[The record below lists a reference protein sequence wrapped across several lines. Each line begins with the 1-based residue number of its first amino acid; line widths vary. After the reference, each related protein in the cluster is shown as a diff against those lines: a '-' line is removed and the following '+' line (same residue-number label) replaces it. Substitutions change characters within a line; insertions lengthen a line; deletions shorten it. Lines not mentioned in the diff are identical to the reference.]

1 MATKSTQLKKALK
14 IASKVKSKAGVK
26 QNPPQSTSYTKK
38 ADKEVPAKA
47 VGYRFTDRFINSA
60 TGKALGISAKSKPTA
75 AQIEKYRDKKY
86 SDGSRYIYS
95 EARKDKS
102 DVSYKDKLKKGGAT
116 QNPPQSTSY
125 TVENDKGDYAKP
137 VGYRFTDRFINSAT
151 GKRLGVDQSSKPTAS
166 QIEKY
171 RNKTYSDGTR
181 YIYSEARMDKS
192 DKNYSRRLEDGGYT
206 HMDLMQGDYDTSR
219 KTQNTYLR
227 IKTWR
232 IWNGYTMQ
240 QKYHFLHDHGF
251 DMVAS
256 EIANGNDVM
265 YQELPKKVQDAFV
278 EHTKMGQ
285 YANGGMMARGGHM
298 QGYDD
303 REDERLAMKYGK
315 MANKDFVGSHE
326 AREHSRRDDARFEER
341 MASGGQTAPQST
353 SYSKR
358 NDRPIMAKPVGWR
371 FTERGANRLGVNP
384 YRKPYAREIE
394 EYGNKKFFNGD
405 SYMDYETRKDKSDI
419 APKTGLERG
428 GNVNE
433 GLSWRLDRAKHNK
446 SEDYEV
452 PMNKRKREYGGE
464 MKDGGLTRDRKFIS
478 KQKWEQ
484 TYERKKPASIYKSNW
499 WWFEDGG
506 EMKDGGLTRDRK
518 FISKQKWEQTYERKK
533 PASIYKSNWWWFKN
547 GGEMAR
553 GGFVTNID
561 EAFGSQELKN
571 DLKSKMK
578 PNDPILAFA
587 YTDYGGDFFDKVA
600 IEYFKENYPNN
611 IVSEIT
617 YYNGQNGIVFGE
629 PVKQFLEAS
638 EDYILGFYGIEQFYY
653 EMLYNQEMEDFETFL
668 NDLEKYDNYEVSK
681 EALPYLMDAKSGY
694 YGMQPNGLDF
704 YSPDLIK
711 ELENQ
716 DLIKKKDEM
725 ARGGKTKGG
734 YTYVPKEFI
743 DSITTSNDVEFD
755 NSEIL
760 DGAYVKGR
768 NRKFGDGGEMDDD
781 YARGGRITNSD
792 SFSSV
797 ENFLDFQGSNLEGK
811 TLSNGDY
818 VVLSYGWYPLWFYSR
833 RNSTWYGNSTR
844 YSASTSKQS
853 SQSRPTYDA
862 IMLPKDQLEKVMANS
877 SMGIDS
883 KEMGGVEELTK

>member
-60 TGKALGISAKSKPTA
+60 TGKALGLKPSSKPTA
-75 AQIEKYRDKKY
+75 TQIEKYKDKKY
-86 SDGSRYIYS
+86 SDDTRYIYS

-102 DVSYKDKLKKGGAT
+102 DVVYKDKLKKGGAT

-151 GKRLGVDQSSKPTAS
+151 GKRLKLDQSSKPTAA

-171 RNKTYSDGTR
+171 KNKKYSDDTR

-192 DKNYSRRLEDGGYT
+192 DKNYNRRLEDGGDT
-206 HMDLMQGDYDTSR
+206 HMDLMKGDYDTSR

-256 EIANGNDVM
+256 EIANGNDIM

-285 YANGGMMARGGHM
+285 YA
-298 QGYDD
+298 
-303 REDERLAMKYGK
+303 K
-315 MANKDFVGSHE
+315 
-326 AREHSRRDDARFEER
+326 
-341 MASGGQTAPQST
+341 GGQTPPQSL
-353 SYSKR
+353 SYTKKA
-358 NDRPIMAKPVGWR
+358 DKEWMARPVGWR
-371 FTERGANRLGVNP
+371 FTERGANRLNVNP

-428 GNVNE
+428 GNVNY
-433 GLSWRLDRAKHNK
+433 GRSWHLDRAKHNQ

-452 PMNKRKREYGGE
+452 PMNERKYARGGFFTSDKYNYGRAWHLDRAKHNRSEDYEVPMDMRKREY
-464 MKDGGLTRDRKFIS
+464 
-478 KQKWEQ
+478 
-484 TYERKKPASIYKSNW
+484 
-499 WWFEDGG
+499 GG

-561 EAFGSQELKN
+561 EAIGSQELKN
-571 DLKSKMK
+571 ELKSKMK
-578 PNDPILAFA
+578 PNDPIVAFA
-587 YTDYGGDFFDKVA
+587 YTDYGGSFYDKVA
-600 IEYFKENYPNN
+600 IQYFKENYPNN

-629 PVKQFLEAS
+629 PAKQFLEAS
-638 EDYILGFYGIEQFYY
+638 EDYILGFDGIEQFYY
-653 EMLYNQEMEDFETFL
+653 DMLYNQEMEDFETFL

-704 YSPDLIK
+704 YSADLIR
-711 ELENQ
+711 ELEDE

-725 ARGGKTKGG
+725 ARGGKTKGS

-768 NRKFGDGGEMDDD
+768 NRKFANGGGMDDD
-781 YARGGRITNSD
+781 YARGGRIANSD
-792 SFSSV
+792 SSSSA
-797 ENFLDFQGSNLEGK
+797 ENHLDFQGSNLEGK

-818 VVLSYGWYPLWFYSR
+818 VVLSYGWFPLWYYSR
-833 RNSTWYGNSTR
+833 RNSTWYGNSTK
-844 YSASTSKQS
+844 YSPSTSKQA
-853 SQSRPTYDA
+853 SQSRPTYNA

-877 SMGIDS
+877 SMGVDS
-883 KEMGGVEELTK
+883 KEMGGVEDLTK

>member
-60 TGKALGISAKSKPTA
+60 TGKALGLKPSSKPTA
-75 AQIEKYRDKKY
+75 TQIEKYKDKKY
-86 SDGSRYIYS
+86 SDDTRYIYS

-102 DVSYKDKLKKGGAT
+102 DVVYKNKLKKGGAT

-151 GKRLGVDQSSKPTAS
+151 GKRLKLDQSSKPTAS

-171 RNKTYSDGTR
+171 KNKKYSDDTR

-192 DKNYSRRLEDGGYT
+192 DKNYSRRLEDGGDI
-206 HMDLMQGDYDTSR
+206 HMDLMKGDYDTSR

-232 IWNGYTMQ
+232 IWNGYTMR

-256 EIANGNDVM
+256 EIANGNDIM

-285 YANGGMMARGGHM
+285 YEDGGMMARGGNTNEAFYHILEHGDYGDIGY
-298 QGYDD
+298 QGYYDTLEEAME
-303 REDERLAMKYGK
+303 RVKELSSYYPNLYFEVWMSGSPDEPPITT
-315 MANKDFVGSHE
+315 MAK
-326 AREHSRRDDARFEER
+326 
-341 MASGGQTAPQST
+341 GGQTPPQSL
-353 SYSKR
+353 SYTRKG
-358 NDRPIMAKPVGWR
+358 DKEWMARPVGWR

-419 APKTGLERG
+419 APKTGLEKG
-428 GNVNE
+428 GNVNY
-433 GLSWRLDRAKHNK
+433 GRSWHLDRAKHNQ

-452 PMNKRKREYGGE
+452 PMNERKYARGGFFTSDKYNYGRAWHLDRAKHNQSEDYEVPMDMRKMEDGGE

-506 EMKDGGLTRDRK
+506 EMADGG
-518 FISKQKWEQTYERKK
+518 
-533 PASIYKSNWWWFKN
+533 
-547 GGEMAR
+547 M
-553 GGFVTNID
+553 
-561 EAFGSQELKN
+561 
-571 DLKSKMK
+571 MK
-578 PNDPILAFA
+578 
-587 YTDYGGDFFDKVA
+587 
-600 IEYFKENYPNN
+600 
-611 IVSEIT
+611 
-617 YYNGQNGIVFGE
+617 
-629 PVKQFLEAS
+629 
-638 EDYILGFYGIEQFYY
+638 
-653 EMLYNQEMEDFETFL
+653 
-668 NDLEKYDNYEVSK
+668 
-681 EALPYLMDAKSGY
+681 
-694 YGMQPNGLDF
+694 
-704 YSPDLIK
+704 
-711 ELENQ
+711 
-716 DLIKKKDEM
+716 
-725 ARGGKTKGG
+725 KGG

-760 DGAYVKGR
+760 DGAYVRGR

-781 YARGGRITNSD
+781 YARGGRIANSD
-792 SFSSV
+792 SSSSA

-818 VVLSYGWYPLWFYSR
+818 VVLSYGWYPLWYYSR
-833 RNSTWYGNSTR
+833 RNSTWYGNSTK
-844 YSASTSKQS
+844 YSPSTSKQA
-853 SQSRPTYDA
+853 SQSRPTYNA
-862 IMLPKDQLEKVMANS
+862 IMLPKEQLEKVMANS

-883 KEMGGVEELTK
+883 KEMGGTSELTK